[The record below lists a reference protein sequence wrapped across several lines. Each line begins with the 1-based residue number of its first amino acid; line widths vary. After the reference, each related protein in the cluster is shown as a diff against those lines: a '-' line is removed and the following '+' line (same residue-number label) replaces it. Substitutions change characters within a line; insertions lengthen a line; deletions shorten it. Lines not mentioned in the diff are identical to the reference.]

1 LFSLYGWKIMADPKD
16 PFRQGLS
23 LAGRIGVELVVTTV
37 VGAFLGY
44 LLDGWLG
51 TRPWLM
57 VVGVLLG
64 AVAGFRSIYRM
75 ANPGDSSEE
84 KKDR

>member
-1 LFSLYGWKIMADPKD
+1 MPEQPD

-23 LAGRIGVELVVTTV
+23 LAMRIGTELVASTV

-44 LLDGWLG
+44 LIDSWLG
-51 TRPWLM
+51 TRPWIM
-57 VVGVLLG
+57 VAGVMLG

-75 ANPGDSSEE
+75 ANPRDSSGGQ
-84 KKDR
+84 KDR

>member
-1 LFSLYGWKIMADPKD
+1 MADPQD

-23 LAGRIGVELVVTTV
+23 MAARIGVELVVTTV

-44 LLDGWLG
+44 LVDGWLG
-51 TRPWLM
+51 TRPWIM

-75 ANPGDSSEE
+75 ANPVDPSKD
-84 KKDR
+84 KKDH

>member
-1 LFSLYGWKIMADPKD
+1 MADPQD

-23 LAGRIGVELVVTTV
+23 MAARIGVELVVTTV

-44 LLDGWLG
+44 LLDSWLG

-64 AVAGFRSIYRM
+64 AAAGFRSIYRM
-75 ANPGDSSEE
+75 ANPGDQTET

>member
-1 LFSLYGWKIMADPKD
+1 MADPKD

-23 LAGRIGVELVVTTV
+23 FAMRIGTELVVSTV

-44 LLDGWLG
+44 LADGWLG

-57 VVGVLLG
+57 VFGVLLG

-75 ANPGDSSEE
+75 ANPGDSSDD
-84 KKDR
+84 KKDH

>member
-1 LFSLYGWKIMADPKD
+1 MADPQD

-23 LAGRIGVELVVTTV
+23 MAARIGVELVVTTV

-44 LLDGWLG
+44 LLDSWLG

-64 AVAGFRSIYRM
+64 AAAGFRSIYRM
-75 ANPGDSSEE
+75 ANPVDPSKD
-84 KKDR
+84 KKGR